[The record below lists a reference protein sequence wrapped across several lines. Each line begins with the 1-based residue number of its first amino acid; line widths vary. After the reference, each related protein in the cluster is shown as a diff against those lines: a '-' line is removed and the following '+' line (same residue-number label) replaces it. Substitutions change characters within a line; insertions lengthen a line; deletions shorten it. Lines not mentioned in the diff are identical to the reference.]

1 MNVTSEEIRDI
12 LIEEVDGLV
21 DMSTLENNV
30 SLSDQG
36 VDSLDMS
43 NIYLLIEE
51 KYNVKVPDADL
62 DQLTTIDAIVLYLAK
77 K

>member
-51 KYNVKVPDADL
+51 QYNVKVPDADL
-62 DQLTTIDAIVLYLAK
+62 DQLTTIDAIVLYLTK